1 MVSIKP
7 TIKLG
12 QLAKKI
18 GAVLDGDPDFSVS
31 GLNTLSEAREGEV
44 SFFVRKSFL
53 SQLENTK
60 AGAVIISKEN
70 SKLAPCHAIIGE
82 DPYLLY
88 AKATQIFKNLDK
100 IQKTGLVSTLTDI
113 STSAKISSTAN
124 IGSFTKIGEDVE
136 IEEEVDI
143 GSGVVIGDFVK
154 IGRKTTIYPNVS
166 IYDSV
171 SIGSECIIHSGTV
184 IGSDGLGFARED
196 DHWIKVEHLGRVI
209 IEDKVEIGSNCS
221 IDRGSVG
228 DTLINKQVKIDN
240 LVHIAHNVSIGSC
253 TAIAANSAIAGSTS
267 IGRNCTIAG
276 CCGIV
281 DNIEITDSVNITAMT
296 LVTKSI
302 KNSGTYSSGTP
313 LMENK
318 EWRKNAVAFKKI
330 KDLISR

>member
-1 MVSIKP
+1 MEM
-7 TIKLG
+7 
-12 QLAKKI
+12 
-18 GAVLDGDPDFSVS
+18 D
-31 GLNTLSEAREGEV
+31 
-44 SFFVRKSFL
+44 KSM
-53 SQLENTK
+53 S
-60 AGAVIISKEN
+60 
-70 SKLAPCHAIIGE
+70 
-82 DPYLLY
+82 
-88 AKATQIFKNLDK
+88 
-100 IQKTGLVSTLTDI
+100 
-113 STSAKISSTAN
+113 
-124 IGSFTKIGEDVE
+124 
-136 IEEEVDI
+136 
-143 GSGVVIGDFVK
+143 
-154 IGRKTTIYPNVS
+154 
-166 IYDSV
+166 
-171 SIGSECIIHSGTV
+171 
-184 IGSDGLGFARED
+184 
-196 DHWIKVEHLGRVI
+196 WIKVEHLGRVI

-267 IGRNCTIAG
+267 VGRNCTIAG